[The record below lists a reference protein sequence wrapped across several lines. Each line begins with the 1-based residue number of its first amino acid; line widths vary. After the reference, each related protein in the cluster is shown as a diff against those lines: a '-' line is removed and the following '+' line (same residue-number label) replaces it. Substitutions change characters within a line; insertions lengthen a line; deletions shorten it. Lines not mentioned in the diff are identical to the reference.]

1 MIIWNFLTILF
12 YSNYG
17 KETRNPQKK
26 AEIFSIAEPEKAD
39 IMKTKKNVM
48 TKRRVCMK
56 YYLDAEVSTGWI
68 LRIVEER
75 EAIVQIHILRKPE
88 TAEADMEL
96 RETALLLEAK
106 RQLEEYFAG
115 IRAGF
120 SLPLAPEGTEFQK
133 SVWQQL
139 EAIPFGETRTYGQIA
154 AAAGNPKACRAVG
167 GAIHKNPIAIMIP
180 CHRVIGADGSL
191 TGFASG
197 LDVKEA
203 LLHLE
208 GIIKE

>member
-1 MIIWNFLTILF
+1 
-12 YSNYG
+12 
-17 KETRNPQKK
+17 
-26 AEIFSIAEPEKAD
+26 
-39 IMKTKKNVM
+39 
-48 TKRRVCMK
+48 MK

-88 TAEADMEL
+88 TAEADMDP

-115 IRAGF
+115 IRASF

-154 AAAGNPKACRAVG
+154 AAAGNPKACRAAG

-203 LLHLE
+203 LLRLE

>member
-1 MIIWNFLTILF
+1 
-12 YSNYG
+12 
-17 KETRNPQKK
+17 
-26 AEIFSIAEPEKAD
+26 
-39 IMKTKKNVM
+39 
-48 TKRRVCMK
+48 MK

-75 EAIVQIHILRKPE
+75 EAIVQIHILRQPE

-106 RQLEEYFAG
+106 RQLEEYLAG

-154 AAAGNPKACRAVG
+154 AAAGNPKACRAAG